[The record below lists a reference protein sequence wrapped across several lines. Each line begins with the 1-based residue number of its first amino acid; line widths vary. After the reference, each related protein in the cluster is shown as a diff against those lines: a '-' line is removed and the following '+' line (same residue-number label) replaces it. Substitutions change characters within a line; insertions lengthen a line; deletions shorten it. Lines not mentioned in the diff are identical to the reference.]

1 MLLEFV
7 TKLGL
12 PDTFQSWFSLTT
24 LHIWMCLVRLRRE
37 GQEGRILKQ
46 TFVKISRGG
55 CVASESFENSMT
67 TSNNLTCSSL
77 VHFSL
82 MTRHFSK
89 TLTPLF
95 PRHFGGICSTPPP

>member
-7 TKLGL
+7 AKLSL

-46 TFVKISRGG
+46 TFVKLGHVVTSECSGIKLYITNFDLTGLRFRGDSNYRRIFNSRPNYLSGA
-55 CVASESFENSMT
+55 V
-67 TSNNLTCSSL
+67 SSG
-77 VHFSL
+77 
-82 MTRHFSK
+82 
-89 TLTPLF
+89 TLA
-95 PRHFGGICSTPPP
+95 R